1 MYYYTLLRFN
11 ISNQKHIRNRKNLEK
26 SWKNVEKYKIDLK
39 KLAHRKKYI
48 NEIIKYQINNLS

>member
-39 KLAHRKKYI
+39 KLAPRKKYI